1 MIFSFLNKPYP
12 YIGKVKND
20 IWINFLIGCFIAFF
34 LIVFQPFHT
43 ADWTTPHK
51 TLKLAGFG
59 LVSFIIPL
67 MIGFCIS
74 KILPRKTL
82 EDNWR
87 IWTEIVTIV
96 TVLCFIAL
104 GNMIYANLLG
114 AMPLT
119 INNFPGALLSVL
131 SIGIFPV
138 TLHVIL
144 KHNKLL
150 KINYEKALLIN
161 AHLHEQATPS
171 IDLNSST
178 DKISQ
183 LTLIADNGKDK
194 LVLSPEQLVYIESAD
209 NYSNVVYIENGSQ
222 KKHLIRSSLK
232 RIESQLTSPQII
244 RCHRTFI
251 VNLKNIQKIEGNA
264 AGYRLS
270 FSQVQDSIP
279 VSRTYAP
286 AILQK
291 LDKL

>member
-1 MIFSFLNKPYP
+1 MLFSFLNKPYP
-12 YIGKVKND
+12 YTGKVKND

-34 LIVFQPFHT
+34 LIVFQPFHIAEWNT
-43 ADWTTPHK
+43 SYK
-51 TLKLAGFG
+51 TLKLLGFG

-67 MIGFCIS
+67 LVSFGIS
-74 KILPRKTL
+74 VIIQRKTL
-82 EDNWR
+82 EDRWR
-87 IWTEIVTIV
+87 IWSEVAAII

-104 GNMIYANLLG
+104 GNMIYAGLLG
-114 AMPLT
+114 AVPLT

-150 KINYEKALLIN
+150 KINYEKALAINSHLSHQLSSSVNLNETPLIS
-161 AHLHEQATPS
+161 P
-171 IDLNSST
+171 
-178 DKISQ
+178 

-194 LVLSPEQLVYIESAD
+194 LVLNPDQLFYIESAD
-209 NYSNVVYIENGSQ
+209 NYSNVIFMDGTLQ

-232 RIESQLTSPQII
+232 RLESQLTSPQII

-251 VNLKNIQKIEGNA
+251 VNLKNIKKIEGNA

-270 FSQVQDSIP
+270 FPQIQDSIP

-286 AILQK
+286 ILLQK
-291 LDKL
+291 LNGN